1 MENKWAARPYIL
13 WVLIF
18 TLIPL
23 FLILYYSFTIK
34 TPEGMAFSLENYKRF
49 FDPLY
54 IDVLWR
60 SIQLAFTSTVICL
73 VFAYP
78 LAMILAGKE
87 MSSKSIILLLV
98 ILPMWMNSLLRT
110 YAWMTLLENN
120 GIINTFLT
128 SIGLSKLQLIYTD
141 QAVVFGMVYNFFP
154 FMVLPIYNV
163 LTKIDKSIVEAAQDL
178 GANSRYVFR
187 KVTLPLSIPG
197 VVSGIVMVFMP
208 SLTTFVISSLLGG
221 GQYTLIGNMIEQQF
235 RTVNDW
241 GFGSALSVI
250 LMAIIL
256 LSIGIM
262 SRYDSMEQGGG
273 IL

>member
-1 MENKWAARPYIL
+1 MESKWTARPYIL
-13 WVLIF
+13 WMMLFV
-18 TLIPL
+18 LIPL
-23 FLILYYSFTIK
+23 FLILYFSFTVK
-34 TPEGMAFSLENYKRF
+34 TPDGTILSFQNYKRF

-54 IDVLWR
+54 VDVLWR
-60 SIQLAFTSTVICL
+60 SIQLAFISTVICF

-87 MSSKSIILLLV
+87 MSNQSIILLLV

-120 GIINTFLT
+120 GVINTFLN
-128 SIGLSKLQLIYTD
+128 SIGIPKLQLIYTD

-163 LTKIDKSIVEAAQDL
+163 LIRIDKSIIEAAQDL
-178 GANSRYVFR
+178 GASSR
-187 KVTLPLSIPG
+187 KVFTRITLPLSMPG
-197 VVSGIVMVFMP
+197 VVSGVVMVFMP

-241 GFGSALSVI
+241 GFGSALSVV
-250 LMAIIL
+250 LMLIIL
-256 LSIGIM
+256 ASIGIM
-262 SRYDSMEQGGG
+262 SKYDSVEQGGG

>member
-1 MENKWAARPYIL
+1 MESKWTARPYIL
-13 WVLIF
+13 WMMLFV
-18 TLIPL
+18 LIPL
-23 FLILYYSFTIK
+23 FLILYFSFTVK
-34 TPEGMAFSLENYKRF
+34 TPGGTILSLQNYKRF

-54 IDVLWR
+54 VDVLWR
-60 SIQLAFTSTVICL
+60 SIQLAFISTVICF

-87 MSSKSIILLLV
+87 MSNQSIILLLV

-120 GIINTFLT
+120 GVINTFLN
-128 SIGLSKLQLIYTD
+128 SIGIPKLQLIYTD

-163 LTKIDKSIVEAAQDL
+163 LIRIDKSIIEAAQDL
-178 GANSRYVFR
+178 GASSR
-187 KVTLPLSIPG
+187 KVFTRITLPLSMPG
-197 VVSGIVMVFMP
+197 VVSGVVMVFMP

-241 GFGSALSVI
+241 GFGSALSVV
-250 LMAIIL
+250 LMLIIL
-256 LSIGIM
+256 ASIGIM
-262 SRYDSMEQGGG
+262 SKYDSVEQGGG

>member
-1 MENKWAARPYIL
+1 MENKWTAKPYIVWTL
-13 WVLIF
+13 LFV
-18 TLIPL
+18 LIPL
-23 FLILYYSFTIK
+23 FLILYYSFTLK
-34 TPEGMAFSLENYKRF
+34 TQDGIALSLENYRRF

-60 SIQLAFTSTVICL
+60 SIQLAFISTIICF

-78 LAMILAGKE
+78 LAMILAGQE
-87 MSSKSIILLLV
+87 LSNQSIILLLV

-120 GIINTFLT
+120 GVINAFLT
-128 SIGLSKLQLIYTD
+128 SIGIPKLQLIYTD

-163 LTKIDKSIVEAAQDL
+163 LIRIDKSIIEAAQDL
-178 GANSRYVFR
+178 GANSRKVFM
-187 KVTLPLSIPG
+187 KVTFPLSMPG
-197 VVSGIVMVFMP
+197 VISGVVMVFMP

-241 GFGSALSVI
+241 GFGSALSVV
-250 LMAIIL
+250 LMLIIL
-256 LSIGIM
+256 ASIGIM
-262 SRYDSMEQGGG
+262 SKYDSVEQGGG